1 MGIRFRRGG
10 GADAARMQAS
20 ALMFAL
26 RLLFMGLRHRRGGG
40 ALSGMRLASA
50 IAAASIGI
58 VAPRGAVAA
67 FAIALALAIVVAAPR
82 TFAGTA
88 AFTASGASGA
98 AGAFAQTEALSVSGR
113 IVNRTPGASGGVD
126 GIPVSLHMQSDD
138 AYETIDAVT
147 DADGGF
153 RFDGAA
159 REPGVIYAVSLRYQ
173 GALYGQEVDVGVDGG
188 SPPPLTIDVYDAVFE
203 QSALRVDS
211 ASVLFAGADKATQ
224 TISAMEIVKIVN
236 DSGRTFVPG
245 NQGPMSLLRFG
256 LPPNSEGLQVDT
268 RLLGADIAQV
278 DRGFAVI
285 GSVPPG
291 SHDIM
296 FTYNFPYD
304 RAETTVTKSFPFG
317 AESLRALSPDEA
329 MELAAGDGLGET
341 QRVDIGAR
349 PYQLIEAAGI
359 ARGGSVS
366 LELSGLPRPS
376 AADRLRAAYGGVRYE
391 YAPAAALA
399 LFLCALVVFAV
410 ARRRRRPA

>member
-1 MGIRFRRGG
+1 MRFSSMDFRRGRGCAGIRFWHAG
-10 GADAARMQAS
+10 GAA
-20 ALMFAL
+20 
-26 RLLFMGLRHRRGGG
+26 
-40 ALSGMRLASA
+40 SGMGRAAA
-50 IAAASIGI
+50 IAAAGMGI

-67 FAIALALAIVVAAPR
+67 FSIALALALGVAAPR
-82 TFAGTA
+82 TFAGPA
-88 AFTASGASGA
+88 AFTAFGA
-98 AGAFAQTEALSVSGR
+98 AAVFAQTEALVVSGR

-159 REPGVIYAVSLRYQ
+159 RAPGVIYAVSLRYQ
-173 GALYGQEVDVGVDGG
+173 GALYGREVDVGADGG
-188 SPPPLTIDVYDAVFE
+188 SPPPLTIDVYDAVFD

-256 LPPNSEGLQVDT
+256 LPPNSDGLQVDT

-304 RAETTVTKSFPFG
+304 RSETTVTKSFPFG
-317 AESLRALSPDEA
+317 AESLRALSPDES
-329 MELAAGDGLGET
+329 MELAAGDGLWET